1 MSSDQ
6 LFNVDISAERA
17 VLAGIIK
24 YGLRL
29 HVEVAEFI
37 NANSFYEPSNA
48 VIWQCCDYVVKNTN
62 AEVLDYPSV
71 VSAANAL
78 GYGDYFGKSSE
89 QKHLQAIM
97 RFPVEYNGACS
108 LAARIKRLHIARLIT
123 SELNSCIANIHE
135 TSGDE
140 PLAHL
145 LGMVENPVINLTSA
159 INCADSRGA
168 ELVFNDVD
176 SYLKYLRENV
186 RNSVGIETGNP
197 IYDRAIGGG
206 IRPGGVAFIAARL
219 KTGKS
224 ADAINKAFNV
234 SNRGIPTLYLDTEM
248 SKVEHQAR
256 ILAMISGV
264 SINDIE
270 TGQFSIDKDK
280 TKKIEA
286 AAKKYTDLKFH
297 YLGIAGK
304 PFETV
309 LSEVR
314 RWVRTSV
321 GLDSNGK
328 AKPCLIILDYLKLLD
343 DSALRGSKN
352 VMETQ
357 LLGFMMVS
365 LVNLV
370 IKYNIPCLS
379 YGQLNRD
386 GVDTEDSTSVA
397 GSDRIG
403 WFASNIS
410 ILKRQS
416 PEEMASQPRGH
427 GTVLYSRKCK
437 PLVARHG
444 PDFDQ
449 GDYINMNFEGH
460 LSRMTEGPLQSTLME
475 ERSIIDNGGEI
486 IEEGNPNRDIPF

>member
-97 RFPVEYNGACS
+97 RFPVEYSGAVS
-108 LAARIKRLHIARLIT
+108 LSARIKRLHIARLIT
-123 SELNSCIANIHE
+123 SELHSCIASIQE

-168 ELVFNDVD
+168 ELIFSDID
-176 SYLKYLRENV
+176 SYIKYLKENV
-186 RNSVGIETGNP
+186 RNSAGVETGCP
-197 IYDRAIGGG
+197 LYDAAIGGG
-206 IRPGGVAFIAARL
+206 IRPGGVAFIGARL

-224 ADAINKAFNV
+224 ADAIQKAYNV
-234 SNRGIPTLYLDTEM
+234 SSRGLNVLYLDTEM

-256 ILAMISGV
+256 MLAMLSGV
-264 SINDIE
+264 PIREIE
-270 TGQFSIDKDK
+270 TGQFSLDKEK
-280 TKKIEA
+280 TRKIEA
-286 AAKKYTDLKFH
+286 AAKKNQDIKLH
-297 YLGIAGK
+297 HLSIAGK

-309 LSEVR
+309 LSEAR
-314 RWVRTSV
+314 RWVRTQV
-321 GLDSNGK
+321 GLDKAGK
-328 AKPCLIILDYLKLLD
+328 ANPCLVILDYLKLLD
-343 DSALRGSKN
+343 DSGLRGSKN

-357 LLGFMMVS
+357 LLGFMITS
-365 LVNLV
+365 LVNLT
-370 IKYNIPCLS
+370 IKYNLPCLS

-386 GVDTEDSTSVA
+386 GIDGESSANLA

-410 ILKRQS
+410 LLKKQS
-416 PEEMASQPRGH
+416 MDEMASQPRGH
-427 GTVLYSRKCK
+427 GTVLYNRKLK
-437 PLVARHG
+437 PIAARHG
-444 PDFDQ
+444 PDFAED
-449 GDYINMNFEGH
+449 DYINMNFEGH
-460 LSRMTEGPLQSTLME
+460 ISRMTEGPLQSTLME
-475 ERSIIDNGGEI
+475 ERSIIDNGGEVAD
-486 IEEGNPNRDIPF
+486 EESDRVPF